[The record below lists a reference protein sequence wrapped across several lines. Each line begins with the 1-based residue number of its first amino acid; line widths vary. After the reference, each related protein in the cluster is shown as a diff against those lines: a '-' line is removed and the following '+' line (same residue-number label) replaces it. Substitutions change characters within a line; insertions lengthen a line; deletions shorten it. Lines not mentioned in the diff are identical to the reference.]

1 MRVQDVIGM
10 KKRKSVKLQNIE
22 TGHSV
27 KLGWAANRQ
36 VQEELL
42 EKKLMQWLTTPHQG
56 LARIER
62 YPTTTQQMIT
72 SLHAKNR

>member
-10 KKRKSVKLQNIE
+10 KKRKNSKLLDIQV
-22 TGHSV
+22 GHSV

-36 VQEELL
+36 VQQELL
-42 EKKLMQWLTTPHQG
+42 EKKLMQWLTTPYGG

>member
-1 MRVQDVIGM
+1 V
-10 KKRKSVKLQNIE
+10 KKRKSVKLLNIE

-36 VQEELL
+36 VQQELV
-42 EKKLMQWLTTPHQG
+42 EQKLMQWLSRPLEVKAQ
-56 LARIER
+56 IER
-62 YPTTTQQMIT
+62 YPTTTQQMIN